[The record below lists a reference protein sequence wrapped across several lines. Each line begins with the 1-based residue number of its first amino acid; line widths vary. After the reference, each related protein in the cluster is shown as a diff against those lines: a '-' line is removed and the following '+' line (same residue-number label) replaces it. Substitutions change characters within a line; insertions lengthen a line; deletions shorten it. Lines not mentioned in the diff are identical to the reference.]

1 MIRGPMSKAILDTS
15 VPIAPFAKTAGEFAI
30 SVASLA
36 ELQFGILVTSDPA
49 VRASRLSRLSRIQAD
64 FTALPMD
71 EAVAISYGQLA
82 AETVRVGRQP
92 RRRQFDLVIA
102 ATAQAN
108 GAVLIT
114 RNVKDFEH
122 LSSLIDVRAPGG

>member
-1 MIRGPMSKAILDTS
+1 MSRAILDTS
-15 VPIAPFAKTAGEFAI
+15 VLIAPVGRMAGEFAI
-30 SVASLA
+30 SAASIA
-36 ELQFGILVTSDPA
+36 ELQFGVLIAADPA
-49 VRASRLSRLSRIQAD
+49 VRANRLRRLSRIQGD

-71 EAVAISYGQLA
+71 ESVAISYGQIA

-102 ATAQAN
+102 ATAHAH
-108 GAVLIT
+108 GVSLVT

-122 LSSLIDVRAPGG
+122 LRDLVVVHGLEG